1 MIGSRTRNQE
11 SRIKNQELQILFTGV
26 AAGEPA
32 AMQVSAA
39 VALRRRGRGR
49 RRWTPRAH
57 RPGARAVTRDGTSD
71 APTYEA
77 ARTCRSARRDR
88 RQTAPPR
95 EPPSRRLQV

>member
-1 MIGSRTRNQE
+1 MIDDWFANQKSRTKNQE
-11 SRIKNQELQILFTGV
+11 SQILFTDV

-32 AMQVSAA
+32 AVPVSAA

-49 RRWTPRAH
+49 GRWTPRAH
-57 RPGARAVTRDGTSD
+57 RAGARAVTRDGTSD

-77 ARTCRSARRDR
+77 VRTCRSARRDR